1 MSDKAAAQHAEE
13 HAQDHQEPH
22 MVSDSKIS
30 AKTLLLL
37 LSINLI
43 YFAQLVNVVGSG
55 VLSRSINTAVGG
67 NNSDGVWYTQT
78 ITILTAVVGI
88 PVSQA
93 ADLWGRKVFVVFL
106 TLFGTIGSI
115 VVARASNS
123 DMAIAGFTIVGIS
136 YGTQPLLLAIT
147 SEVLARKYRPWAQA
161 SINISAGIGAITGL
175 LVGGAWTK
183 SSPDNFRN
191 YWYMVAAMYAFSA
204 VVCQLL
210 YNPPPRPL
218 QLQLTV
224 REKLGRLDWVGYALL
239 APALTLICMALTWSQ
254 NPYQWTNPHILAP
267 FLIGI
272 GLSVALVV
280 YEIYGR
286 SDGMFNHELFRHRN
300 FAIALGCIFAEGIIF
315 FCANNYFAFEVSV
328 IFGTN
333 TFMAGLHYSIAFIS
347 FAIFAFAAGLWC
359 SKTRTVR
366 LPSVT
371 AFGLFMLFCI
381 LMATMDLPRTKE
393 SHVWGFPVF
402 LGAGLGICL
411 TALVTAAHFATPP
424 ELVAITS
431 GLLISIRS
439 LGGSIGLAL
448 FNAIFSN
455 GMSHLGSNIA
465 GAVIPLGYPASGL
478 AQLIPALANHDT
490 PALSN
495 ITDAS
500 PEIIGAGYGAVG
512 ETYLVGF
519 RYVWVA
525 GGCFSLVAMIASL
538 FLEDPAG
545 EFTSHV
551 DAPVESVSMG
561 KGGDKV

>member
-1 MSDKAAAQHAEE
+1 MSDKAVSQHAEE
-13 HAQDHQEPH
+13 HAQHYEEPP
-22 MVSDSKIS
+22 MDSEAKIS

-55 VLSRSINTAVGG
+55 ALPRSINAAVGG
-67 NNSDGVWYTQT
+67 NNNDGIWYTQT

-106 TLFGTIGSI
+106 TIFGFIGSI
-115 VVARASNS
+115 VIARANNTE
-123 DMAIAGFTIVGIS
+123 MAIAGFTITGIS

-161 SINISAGIGAITGL
+161 SINISAAIGAITGL
-175 LVGGAWTK
+175 LVGGAWTR

-191 YWYMVAAMYAFSA
+191 YWYMVAGMYAFSA
-204 VVCQLL
+204 VVCQFL
-210 YNPPPRPL
+210 YNPQPRPL

-224 REKLGRLDWVGYALL
+224 REKLGRLDWIGYAIL

-267 FLIGI
+267 FFIGI
-272 GLSVALVV
+272 ALSVALIF
-280 YEIYGR
+280 YEIHGR
-286 SDGMFNHELFRHRN
+286 SDGMFNHALFRHRN
-300 FAIALGCIFAEGIIF
+300 FPIALGCIFAEGIIF

-328 IFGTN
+328 IFGTDD
-333 TFMAGLHYSIAFIS
+333 FMTGLHYAIAFIS
-347 FAIFAFAAGLWC
+347 FAFFAFATGLWC

-366 LPSVT
+366 IPSAT
-371 AFGLFMLFCI
+371 AFGFFMLFCI
-381 LMATMDLPRTKE
+381 LMATVDLPRTKE
-393 SHVWGFPVF
+393 SQVWGFPVF

-455 GMSHLGSNIA
+455 GMSRLGSNIA
-465 GAVIPLGYPASGL
+465 GAVIPLGYPSSGL

-490 PALSN
+490 QALGN
-495 ITDAS
+495 ITGAS
-500 PEIIGAGYGAVG
+500 PEIIAAGYGAVG

-525 GGCFSLVAMIASL
+525 GGCFSLIATIACL
-538 FLEDPAG
+538 FLENPVG
-545 EFTSHV
+545 EFTSKV
-551 DAPVESVSMG
+551 DAPAESVSMG
-561 KGGDKV
+561 EKGEKV